1 MANEVRIQLGTVTVV
16 RNLFSYPN
24 NCHTICF
31 LEQSLEETIT
41 TYLSASIMRDGF
53 VDSSVKVEIAAGDV
67 HALISGSAAQPYADM
82 LPKYLAIG
90 QLGLDGSR
98 SLRAQNKWRYNW
110 KFFLPHGLSMTR
122 HLSVQLLHF
131 PPDYVLERD
140 QDYLLAH
147 TTLRWAELLVEN
159 GADPITSAQFQN
171 IIDIAPI
178 AAPSNDGKNLD
189 GIYDEYT
196 PYINGL
202 LNLWCPVAG
211 GGFRPLV
218 AFGGPVRSWLKEQ
231 YGLNLSVLEL
241 AQLKFSDTLKLPIL
255 AANHPSFIYNAVKRL
270 EDDPSTL
277 PDERVAIG
285 MRVMQQ
291 DLIAA
296 MWQVEMSKIPTS
308 DPAAT
313 LTRCKLKWENP
324 AMQRRICELTYT
336 QAFDKTSA
344 DAVNLCTH
352 LPLTKVHVLGVT
364 PDFTIDLFDQRIE
377 SLRKDI
383 GATESDKPEWF
394 N

>member
-1 MANEVRIQLGTVTVV
+1 MANELRIQLGPVAVV
-16 RNLFSYPN
+16 CNLFSYPN

-31 LEQSLEETIT
+31 LEQSLEETIA
-41 TYLSASIMRDGF
+41 TYLLASMKRDGF
-53 VDSSVKVEIAAGDV
+53 VDSSVKIEIVSGEV
-67 HALISGSAAQPYADM
+67 YVLISGDAAQLYADM

-98 SLRAQNKWRYNW
+98 TLRAQNKWRYNW
-110 KFFLPHGLSMTR
+110 KFFLPHGLSMTK

-159 GADPITSAQFQN
+159 GADPTKTAQYQN

-189 GIYDEYT
+189 GIYSEYT

-202 LNLWCPVAG
+202 LNLWCPVSG

-231 YGLNLSVLEL
+231 YSLNFSVLEL
-241 AQLKFSDTLKLPIL
+241 ARLELSATLKIPIL

-270 EDDPSTL
+270 EDDPTT
-277 PDERVAIG
+277 PVDERVAIG
-285 MRVMQQ
+285 MRIMQQ
-291 DLIAA
+291 DLIVA
-296 MWQVEMSKIPTS
+296 MWQVEMSKLPTA
-308 DPAAT
+308 DPTAI
-313 LTRCKLKWENP
+313 LSHCKLKWENP
-324 AMQRRICELTYT
+324 TMQKRICELTYT
-336 QAFDKTSA
+336 QAFDKTNA
-344 DAVNLCTH
+344 DAMKLCAH
-352 LPLTKVHVLGVT
+352 LPLGTVQVLGIT
-364 PDFTIDLFDQRIE
+364 PDFTINSLDQRID
-377 SLRKDI
+377 SLRKDL

>member
-1 MANEVRIQLGTVTVV
+1 MSTEVKVLLGPVTDV

-24 NCHTICF
+24 NCHAICF
-31 LEQSLEETIT
+31 LEQSLEETVSI
-41 TYLSASIMRDGF
+41 YLSASIRRDGF
-53 VDSSVKVEIAAGDV
+53 ADSSVKVEIVAGNV
-67 HALISGSAAQPYADM
+67 IALISGQAAQSYADM

-98 SLRAQNKWRYNW
+98 ALLAQKKWLYNW
-110 KFFLPHGLSMTR
+110 RFFLPHGVSMAR

-159 GADPITSAQFQN
+159 GADPKATAQYQN

-189 GIYDEYT
+189 GIYNEYT
-196 PYINGL
+196 AYINGL
-202 LNLWCPVAG
+202 LNLWCPASG

-218 AFGGPVRSWLKEQ
+218 AFGGPVRTWLKEQ
-231 YGLNLSVLEL
+231 YSLDLSVLEL
-241 AQLKFSDTLKLPIL
+241 SRLELSPSLKIPVL

-270 EDDPSTL
+270 EDDPNT
-277 PDERVAIG
+277 PVDERVAIG

-296 MWQVEMSKIPTS
+296 MWQVEMSKNPMADPTAVLS
-308 DPAAT
+308 G
-313 LTRCKLKWENP
+313 CKLKWGNQS
-324 AMQRRICELTYT
+324 MQRRICELTYT
-336 QAFDKTSA
+336 QALDKTSG
-344 DAVNLCTH
+344 DAAKLCAH
-352 LPLTKVHVLGVT
+352 LPLIEAKVLGVT
-364 PDFTIDLFDQRIE
+364 PEFTIDLLDQRIE
-377 SLRKDI
+377 SLRKEL
-383 GATESDKPEWF
+383 GAAESDKPEWF

>member
-1 MANEVRIQLGTVTVV
+1 MANEVRISLGPVTTV

-31 LEQSLEETIT
+31 LEQSLEETIA
-41 TYLSASIMRDGF
+41 TYLLASMKRDGF
-53 VDSSVKVEIAAGDV
+53 AESSVKVEILSGNV
-67 HALISGSAAQPYADM
+67 YVLISGGAAQPYADM
-82 LPKYLAIG
+82 LPRYLAIG

-110 KFFLPHGLSMTR
+110 KFFLPHGVSMTR

-140 QDYLLAH
+140 QDYLRAH
-147 TTLRWAELLVEN
+147 TTLRWAELLIEN
-159 GADPITSAQFQN
+159 GANPTTTAQYQN

-189 GIYDEYT
+189 GIYSEYT

-202 LNLWCPVAG
+202 LNLWCPVSG
-211 GGFRPLV
+211 DGFRPLV
-218 AFGGPVRSWLKEQ
+218 AFGGPVRSWLREQ
-231 YGLNLSVLEL
+231 YNLNLSVLETARL
-241 AQLKFSDTLKLPIL
+241 ELSATLEIPIL
-255 AANHPSFIYNAVKRL
+255 AANHPSFIYNAVKQL
-270 EDDPSTL
+270 EDNPST
-277 PDERVAIG
+277 PVDERVAIG

-296 MWQVEMSKIPTS
+296 MWQVEMSKSPTN
-308 DPAAT
+308 DPIAA
-313 LTRCKLKWENP
+313 LSRCKLKWEAP

-344 DAVNLCTH
+344 EAAKLCAH
-352 LPLTKVHVLGVT
+352 LPLTKTQVLGVT
-364 PDFTIDLFDQRIE
+364 PDFSIDSLDQRIE
-377 SLRKDI
+377 SLRHDL
-383 GATESDKPEWF
+383 GATESDKPGWF

>member
-1 MANEVRIQLGTVTVV
+1 MSNEVRVQLGPVAIV

-31 LEQSLEETIT
+31 LDQSLEETVT
-41 TYLSASIMRDGF
+41 TYLLASMKRDGF
-53 VDSSVKVEIAAGDV
+53 TDSIVKVETATGNV
-67 HALISGSAAQPYADM
+67 FALISGSAAQSYADM
-82 LPKYLAIG
+82 LPKYLAVG

-98 SLRAQNKWRYNW
+98 ALLSQNKWRYNW
-110 KFFLPHGLSMTR
+110 RFFLPHGVSMAR

-159 GADPITSAQFQN
+159 GADPATTAQYQN

-189 GIYDEYT
+189 GIYGEYT

-202 LNLWCPVAG
+202 LNLWCPASD

-231 YGLNLSVLEL
+231 YNLDLSVLEL
-241 AQLKFSDTLKLPIL
+241 SRLELSAALKIPVL

-270 EDDPSTL
+270 EDDPTT
-277 PDERVAIG
+277 PIDERVAIG

-291 DLIAA
+291 DLIVA
-296 MWQVEMSKIPTS
+296 MWQVEMSREPTA
-308 DPAAT
+308 DPTAT
-313 LTRCKLKWENP
+313 LSRCKLRWEDP
-324 AMQRRICELTYT
+324 SMQKRICELTYT
-336 QAFDKTSA
+336 QTFDKTSA
-344 DAVNLCTH
+344 EAAKLCAQ
-352 LPLTKVHVLGVT
+352 LPLVKPQVLGVT
-364 PDFTIDLFDQRIE
+364 REFSIDSLDRRIE
-377 SLRKDI
+377 SLRKEL
-383 GATESDKPEWF
+383 GAAESDKPEWF

>member
-1 MANEVRIQLGTVTVV
+1 MANEVRLQLGQVAAV

-31 LEQSLEETIT
+31 LEQSLEDTIAI
-41 TYLSASIMRDGF
+41 YLTASMKRDRF
-53 VDSSVKVEIAAGDV
+53 ADSSVKIEIVSDNV
-67 HALISGSAAQPYADM
+67 HALISGSAAQPYAEM
-82 LPKYLAIG
+82 LPKYLSIG

-110 KFFLPHGLSMTR
+110 KFFLPHGVAMTR

-159 GADPITSAQFQN
+159 GANPTTTAQFQN

-189 GIYDEYT
+189 GIYGEYT
-196 PYINGL
+196 SYINGL
-202 LNLWCPVAG
+202 LNLWCPVSG

-241 AQLKFSDTLKLPIL
+241 SQLRLSDTLKLPIL
-255 AANHPSFIYNAVKRL
+255 AANHPSFIYNAVKQL
-270 EDDPSTL
+270 EDDPNT
-277 PDERVAIG
+277 PVDERVAIG

-296 MWQVEMSKIPTS
+296 MWQVEMSKAPTS
-308 DPAAT
+308 DPTAA
-313 LTRCKLKWENP
+313 LARCKLKWEDP

-344 DAVNLCTH
+344 DAAKLCVH
-352 LPLTKVHVLGVT
+352 LPLPKAQVLGVT
-364 PDFTIDLFDQRIE
+364 PDFTVDSLDQRIE